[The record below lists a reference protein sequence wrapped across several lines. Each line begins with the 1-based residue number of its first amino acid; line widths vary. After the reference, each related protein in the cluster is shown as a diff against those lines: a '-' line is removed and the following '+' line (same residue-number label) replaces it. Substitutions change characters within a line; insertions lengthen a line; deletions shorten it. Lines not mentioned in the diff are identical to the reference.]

1 MNSESV
7 TLSSPLMKMQKIS
20 RIIVSVALLVAAA
33 PLLATTL
40 SVPNDQPAFSVDIP
54 ADWKPKL
61 DKADKSVEASEPDDH
76 VYMYAWV
83 VPAQGQASDLASDLD
98 ALLKDSMK
106 SVDEKKTKEIIK
118 HNGIEF
124 LVFRGSGIDK
134 REGSKVEFFVA
145 LFEAGKDK
153 IGVYYVD
160 YDTDAPPKT
169 VDTIFSIMNSI
180 KLKS

>member
-1 MNSESV
+1 MKKNNIL
-7 TLSSPLMKMQKIS
+7 TLIISLVVSGSSPLF
-20 RIIVSVALLVAAA
+20 ANT
-33 PLLATTL
+33 LA
-40 SVPNDQPAFSVDIP
+40 VPSDKPAFTVDIP

-61 DKADKSVEASEPDDH
+61 DKADKSVEASEPGDH

-83 VPAQGQASDLASDLD
+83 VPAESAASETLSDVD

-106 SVDEKKTKEIIK
+106 SIDEKKTREVIT
-118 HNGIEF
+118 HNGIDF
-124 LVFRGSGIDK
+124 IVFRGSGIDK

-153 IGVYYVD
+153 MGVYYVD
-160 YDTDAPPKT
+160 YDADAPAKIT
-169 VDTIFSIMNSI
+169 DTILSIMNSI

>member
-1 MNSESV
+1 MKKTNTF
-7 TLSSPLMKMQKIS
+7 TLIISLVVSGTSSLF
-20 RIIVSVALLVAAA
+20 AN
-33 PLLATTL
+33 TL
-40 SVPNDQPAFSVDIP
+40 SVPSDKPAFTVDIP

-61 DKADKSVEASEPDDH
+61 DKADKSVEASEPGDH

-83 VPAQGQASDLASDLD
+83 APAESPASETLSDVD

-106 SVDEKKTKEIIK
+106 SVDEKKTRDVIT
-118 HNGIEF
+118 HNGIDF
-124 LVFRGSGIDK
+124 IVFRGSGIDK

-153 IGVYYVD
+153 MGVYYVD
-160 YDTDAPPKT
+160 YDADAPAKIT
-169 VDTIFSIMNSI
+169 DTILSIMNSI